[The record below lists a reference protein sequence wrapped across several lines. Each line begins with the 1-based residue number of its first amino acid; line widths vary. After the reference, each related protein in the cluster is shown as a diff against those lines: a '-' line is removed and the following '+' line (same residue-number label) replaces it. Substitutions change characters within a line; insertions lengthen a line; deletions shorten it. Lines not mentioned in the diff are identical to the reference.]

1 MSTTQN
7 QANEEIIVG
16 NEPIA
21 TEIVKDKEIWQAGI
35 TTLKLVWDGTDLSV
49 DYGFMSNEDN
59 AKRKTETREN
69 GIFHLI
75 TQIDDT
81 ALKTLQ
87 AEIIKVL
94 EFNRVKKMLTKQLSI
109 LGPEQTVAFDI
120 VVPYIADPNR
130 LTQLVLLISGHAKS
144 GKSHL
149 AQIICKY
156 TYLLH
161 GKPNG
166 RYATVVLDN
175 NSRALCLLLKPTL
188 SAGMMLSLREHL
200 KCTALIILEDCHF
213 LSLEAIAQISSRLG
227 EVTGKHA
234 AAFGGFNTILVGD
247 VQAMVNIKGTP
258 IMQHDTPVSSKAIA
272 GNKLLTEQLTHFVD
286 LSYPSHPV
294 IDFTGTASKSRVLGE
309 SFHVVS
315 TTTAKKCTASM
326 RHEDTYPAF
335 VRRCLSKASHA
346 NPVSELEMVFTQ
358 L

>member
-1 MSTTQN
+1 MATTN
-7 QANEEIIVG
+7 NVPEINIEQV
-16 NEPIA
+16 
-21 TEIVKDKEIWQAGI
+21 TETLKVKEKEIWQAGI
-35 TTLKLVWDGTDLSV
+35 TTLKLIWDGTDLSA

-59 AKRKTETREN
+59 AQRKKECRDN

-94 EFNRVKKMLTKQLSI
+94 EFNRVKRMLTKQITI
-109 LGPEQTVAFDI
+109 LGPEQTMAFDI
-120 VVPYIADPNR
+120 VAPYIADPNR
-130 LTQLVLLISGHAKS
+130 STQLVLLISGEAKS

-149 AQIICKY
+149 AQIICRY

-188 SAGMMLSLREHL
+188 SAGMMFNLKEHL
-200 KCTALIILEDCHF
+200 KCTVLIILEDCHY

-227 EVTGKHA
+227 EVTGKHDV
-234 AAFGGFNTILVGD
+234 AFGGLNTIMVGD
-247 VQAMVNIKGTP
+247 VQANVNIKGTP
-258 IMQHDTPVSSKAIA
+258 IMQHDAPVSSKAIA

-286 LSYPSHPV
+286 LSYPSHPL
-294 IDFTGTASKSRVLGE
+294 IDFTTNKSPVFVDSL
-309 SFHVVS
+309 HVVPTIAARNC
-315 TTTAKKCTASM
+315 TTSM

-335 VRRCLSKASHA
+335 VRCCLSKTKLE
-346 NPVSELEMVFTQ
+346 NPVVELEMTMSQ

>member
-1 MSTTQN
+1 MATTN
-7 QANEEIIVG
+7 NAEI
-16 NEPIA
+16 N
-21 TEIVKDKEIWQAGI
+21 TEQLTETVTDKEVWQAGI
-35 TTLKLVWDGTDLSV
+35 TTLKLVWDGTDLSA
-49 DYGFMSNEDN
+49 DYGFMSNEEN
-59 AKRKTETREN
+59 AQRKKESRDN

-94 EFNRVKKMLTKQLSI
+94 EFNRVKKMLTKQLTI

-130 LTQLVLLISGHAKS
+130 LTQLVLLISGEAKS

-149 AQIICKY
+149 AQIICRY

-188 SAGMMLSLREHL
+188 SVGMMLSLKEHL
-200 KCTALIILEDCHF
+200 KCTVLIILEDCHY

-234 AAFGGFNTILVGD
+234 AAFGGLNTIMVGD
-247 VQAMVNIKGTP
+247 VQATVSIKGTP
-258 IMQHDTPVSSKAIA
+258 IMQHEAPICSKAIA

-286 LSYPSHPV
+286 LSYPSNPV
-294 IDFTGTASKSRVLGE
+294 IDFTGVTNKSPVAGD

-315 TTTAKKCTASM
+315 TTTARKCTTTM
-326 RHEDTYPAF
+326 LREDAYPAF
-335 VRRCLSKASHA
+335 VRRCLSKTRND
-346 NPVSELEMVFTQ
+346 NPVPELEMVFTEI
-358 L
+358 

>member
-1 MSTTQN
+1 MATTTVAEFN
-7 QANEEIIVG
+7 IEHVNAE
-16 NEPIA
+16 
-21 TEIVKDKEIWQAGI
+21 TVKEKEIWQAGI
-35 TTLKLVWDGTDLSV
+35 TTLKLIWDGTDLSA
-49 DYGFMSNEDN
+49 DYGFISNEEN
-59 AKRKTETREN
+59 AQRKTESREN

-94 EFNRVKKMLTKQLSI
+94 EFNRVKKMLTKQITI

-130 LTQLVLLISGHAKS
+130 STQLVLMISGEAKS

-149 AQIICKY
+149 AQIICRY

-188 SAGMMLSLREHL
+188 STGMMLSLKEHL
-200 KCTALIILEDCHF
+200 KCTVLIILEDCHY

-227 EVTGKHA
+227 EVTGKHDT
-234 AAFGGFNTILVGD
+234 AFGGLNTILVGD

-258 IMQHDTPVSSKAIA
+258 IMQHETPITSKAIA

-286 LSYPSHPV
+286 LSFPSHPV
-294 IDFTGTASKSRVLGE
+294 IDFTGVTNKLRVCGDSL
-309 SFHVVS
+309 HIVS
-315 TTTAKKCTASM
+315 TTGAKQCTTNM

-335 VRRCLSKASHA
+335 VRRCLSKTSPNNSVA
-346 NPVSELEMVFTQ
+346 ELDMVLT
-358 L
+358 